1 MGLHKMEI
9 NNSNKTKCI
18 KLRVHR
24 DVYFSYNDHTFYA
37 SFLWPRFWQCVYD
50 LSIDLDP
57 IHSEMLYF
65 PLEGHQQG
73 VMFEFL
79 AIKRKRRKQ
88 KYGHSTIFY

>member
-1 MGLHKMEI
+1 M
-9 NNSNKTKCI
+9 
-18 KLRVHR
+18 
-24 DVYFSYNDHTFYA
+24 
-37 SFLWPRFWQCVYD
+37 YD

-79 AIKRKRRKQ
+79 AIKRKRREQ
-88 KYGHSTIFY
+88 KYGHSTIFYWSLFLREEEKKRPERMICKIAKT

>member
-1 MGLHKMEI
+1 MLKTRP
-9 NNSNKTKCI
+9 NKNLVQKS
-18 KLRVHR
+18 RN
-24 DVYFSYNDHTFYA
+24 DDHTFYA

-65 PLEGHQQG
+65 PLESHQQG